1 VIQQVGDGKTIYDE
15 PATAFVAS
23 FVGENNPFA
32 GTVAQADSSSA
43 VIETKFGRL
52 RGRNSRGLKQGD
64 KAILFVRPESA
75 RLAPGGADT
84 TFSSKVKSVAFEG
97 NMTHVYLEGVG
108 KKDIT
113 VTVGRQ
119 NGASIPEQGAVATIS
134 YDAELGLALPDGKL
148 ARE

>member
-1 VIQQVGDGKTIYDE
+1 
-15 PATAFVAS
+15 
-23 FVGENNPFA
+23 
-32 GTVAQADSSSA
+32 
-43 VIETKFGRL
+43 
-52 RGRNSRGLKQGD
+52 
-64 KAILFVRPESA
+64 
-75 RLAPGGADT
+75 
-84 TFSSKVKSVAFEG
+84 
-97 NMTHVYLEGVG
+97 MTHVYLEGVG